1 MTHSPSDNRSPLGT
15 FVALGLCVAL
25 SGSVAS
31 GQDLH
36 WHHLGN
42 KLYWNADNVGL
53 GTSSPAYTFD
63 VRSSGVRAISVVN
76 TATTGFTY
84 GLYGISL
91 SDRGRGV
98 YGIAN
103 NTQGIGYGVYG
114 VSNGRQGR
122 GVFGFANDTTGGNS
136 YGVYGKSK
144 STGGA
149 AVFGEGVS
157 SYGVYGQTAASH
169 IGSNTGNNAVAG
181 VRGVATATAAGGWS
195 AGVWG
200 ISNGVGGNGIGV
212 AGYQADSG
220 FGVYGKVGNSAGWA
234 GYFDGNVRVTGTV
247 TENSRRDLKDEI
259 EPMGDALDMVLLM
272 NPVRY
277 RWNEDSETS
286 VRGLRDIGF
295 IADEMAGVV
304 PDVVRIDEDGEPGGI
319 AYSKLTAVLAGAVQE
334 LQREIDQQQES
345 LDRVNEENEKLR
357 LVNEELRARLDRIE
371 ALLLNNQD
379 K

>member
-1 MTHSPSDNRSPLGT
+1 MAHHPSRVRSLLAPLL
-15 FVALGLCVAL
+15 ALAASFAL
-25 SGSVAS
+25 PGSVAR
-31 GQDLH
+31 GHDMH
-36 WHHLGN
+36 WLHLGN

-63 VRSSGVRAISVVN
+63 VRSSGVRGISVVN
-76 TATTGFTY
+76 TATTGFNY
-84 GLYGISL
+84 GLYGVSL
-91 SDRGRGV
+91 SERGRGV

-122 GVFGFANDTTGGNS
+122 GVYGFANDSTGGNS

-157 SYGVYGQTAASH
+157 TYGVYGQTAATN
-169 IGSNTGNNAVAG
+169 GGTNTGSVSAAG
-181 VRGVATATAAGGWS
+181 VRGVATATTAGGWS

-200 ISNGVGGNGIGV
+200 ISNGIGGNGIGI

-220 FGVYGKVGNSAGWA
+220 FGVYGKVGNAAGWA
-234 GYFDGNVRVTGTV
+234 GFFDGNVRVLGTV
-247 TENSRRDLKDEI
+247 TENSRRDLKEEI
-259 EPMGDALDMVLLM
+259 EPIDNALDLVLRM
-272 NPVRY
+272 KPVRY

-295 IADEMAGVV
+295 LADEMVELV
-304 PDVVRIDEDGEPGGI
+304 PDVVRIDRDGEPGGI
-319 AYSKLTAVLAGAVQE
+319 AYSKLTAVLARAIQE
-334 LQREIDQQQES
+334 QQREIDQQQKS

-357 LVNEELRARLDRIE
+357 LENDELRARLDRID
-371 ALLLNNQD
+371 ALLED
-379 K
+379 FSKR